1 MTSVLIVDDDV
12 VARTTLALLLSHRG
26 MDAHAVGTIREALD
40 AMRSECCDV
49 ALLDLRLPDG
59 QGTDLIAPLKALRP
73 DIGAIIVTGHA
84 ALDSAVRALEEGA
97 DAYVSK
103 PASVNEVVARIEAVT
118 ERQRLLA
125 AQARVEEALRE
136 SEARLRA
143 LIENIADMILV
154 IAEDGSIRYVSSS
167 VERVLGHRSSGDL
180 GQNVMDYVH
189 PDDIASVRAALAL
202 CLSECGRIQP
212 FAARVRHADG
222 SWRELEGTG
231 LNRLHDPSVG
241 GVVLNCRDV
250 TARRRA
256 DRELRHHVDLGN
268 LVAHVSS
275 LFISSP
281 SSDVDAAINAALEA
295 IGAFSGADRSFLFRV
310 DPAQVRIGATHEWR
324 ALGVPSRLNL
334 LGDLRCADY
343 PWLTQHLGAG
353 LVAYVPDVER
363 MPVEAREEQC
373 LFSGLGVRA
382 FIAVPVTYQGT
393 PMGVLTLDS
402 SNPRTWSESDITM
415 LRTVGEIL
423 ANVLE
428 RQHTEL
434 QLVQSAKMASLGI
447 MAGGIAHE
455 LRNPLGV
462 IYAAAQLM
470 RDRQHEHTLR
480 EDGIDRILAASRRA
494 SQIVDG
500 LLTFARPGDGQMR
513 TMDVRAALADALAL
527 VSHRLDEAHVRL
539 SHTYALGLPPIVG
552 NSGMLAQVFANLV
565 LNACNAMPDGGTLM
579 VTTRLATEGRVEVI
593 FTDSG
598 VGIPP
603 ENLPRVFDPFF
614 TTMPVGKG
622 TGLGLTISYSIVQ
635 RHGGTIGVESQ
646 PGGGTRVT
654 VRLPADTGSHG
665 GDDGSHHGG
674 G

>member
-334 LGDLRCADY
+334 LGDVRCADY

>member
-202 CLSECGRIQP
+202 CLVECGRIQP

-241 GVVLNCRDV
+241 GVVLNW
-250 TARRRA
+250 
-256 DRELRHHVDLGN
+256 
-268 LVAHVSS
+268 
-275 LFISSP
+275 
-281 SSDVDAAINAALEA
+281 DAAINATLEA

-334 LGDLRCADY
+334 LGDVRCADY

-393 PMGVLTLDS
+393 PMGVLTLDR
-402 SNPRTWSESDITM
+402 SNPKTWSESDITM

-462 IYAAAQLM
+462 IYAAAQ
-470 RDRQHEHTLR
+470 DC
-480 EDGIDRILAASRRA
+480 RRA
-494 SQIVDG
+494 PDLCPAG
-500 LLTFARPGDGQMR
+500 RRPDAHHGRARCPRRRPGTGQPSAR
-513 TMDVRAALADALAL
+513 
-527 VSHRLDEAHVRL
+527 
-539 SHTYALGLPPIVG
+539 
-552 NSGMLAQVFANLV
+552 
-565 LNACNAMPDGGTLM
+565 
-579 VTTRLATEGRVEVI
+579 
-593 FTDSG
+593 
-598 VGIPP
+598 
-603 ENLPRVFDPFF
+603 
-614 TTMPVGKG
+614 
-622 TGLGLTISYSIVQ
+622 
-635 RHGGTIGVESQ
+635 
-646 PGGGTRVT
+646 
-654 VRLPADTGSHG
+654 
-665 GDDGSHHGG
+665 
-674 G
+674 

>member
-26 MDAHAVGTIREALD
+26 MDAHAVGSAREALEV
-40 AMRSECCDV
+40 MRSECCDV

-125 AQARVEEALRE
+125 AQARVETALRE
-136 SEARLRA
+136 SEVRLRA
-143 LIENIADMILV
+143 LVENIADLILV
-154 IAEDGSIRYVSSS
+154 VAEDGSIRYVSPS
-167 VERVLGHRSSGDL
+167 VERVLGHPPTHEQ
-180 GQNVMDYVH
+180 GQNVMDYLH
-189 PDDIASVRAALAL
+189 PDDVASVRAALAQ
-202 CLSECGRIQP
+202 CLVHGGRVQR
-212 FAARVRHADG
+212 FLARVRHADG
-222 SWRELEGTG
+222 SWRDLEGTG
-231 LNRLHDPSVG
+231 LNRLRDPSVG
-241 GVVLNCRDV
+241 GIVLNCRDV
-250 TARRRA
+250 TEQRRA

-281 SSDVDAAINAALEA
+281 SSDLDAAINAALQA
-295 IGAFSGADRSFLFRV
+295 IGAFSGADHSFLFRV
-310 DPAQVRIGATHEWR
+310 DLAQMRIGATHEWS
-324 ALGVPSRLNL
+324 AAGVSARVDL
-334 LGDLRCADY
+334 LRDVRCADY
-343 PWLTQHLGAG
+343 PWLTSVLGAG
-353 LVAYVPDVER
+353 LVAYVADVEQ
-363 MPVEAREEQC
+363 MPVEARAEQR
-373 LFSGLGVRA
+373 LFTGLGVRTLM
-382 FIAVPVTYQGT
+382 AVPVTYQGT
-393 PMGVLTLDS
+393 PTGVLTLDS
-402 SNPRTWSESDITM
+402 ARPNAWSESDITM
-415 LRTVGEIL
+415 LRTVAEIL

-428 RQHTEL
+428 RQRTEQ

-462 IYAAAQLM
+462 IYATAQLV
-470 RDRQHEHTLR
+470 RERPNKRTLR
-480 EDGIDRILAASRRA
+480 EEGIDRILAASHRA
-494 SQIVDG
+494 SQIIDG

-513 TMDVRAALADALAL
+513 TMDVHAALADALAL
-527 VSHRLDEAHVRL
+527 VSHRLDEAHVHLTRC
-539 SHTYALGLPPIVG
+539 YAQDLPPISG
-552 NSGMLAQVFANLV
+552 NVGMLAQVFANLV

-579 VTTRLATEGRVEVI
+579 VTTRQATEGWVEAV
-593 FTDSG
+593 FADSG
-598 VGIPP
+598 VGIPS
-603 ENLPRVFDPFF
+603 EDLPRVFDPFF
-614 TTMPVGKG
+614 TTMPVGRG

-635 RHGGTIGVESQ
+635 RHGGTIGIESQ
-646 PGGGTRVT
+646 PGDGTRVT
-654 VRLPADTGSHG
+654 VRLPADTEAHG
-665 GDDGSHHGG
+665 GDDGSHNGG